1 MSKVVRIS
9 TLFTIL
15 TAIAAISLGL
25 PLSGCSSSSAS
36 ETAVVGA
43 KAPDFNLPDLN
54 GSTVSLSNL
63 EGSPVLIN
71 FWYTGCPPC
80 RNEMPYLQ
88 QVHSENEEAGLI
100 VLAINAGEN
109 SSTIVEFLDNNELSS
124 LLDTILVDSKGDT
137 FQKYGIQYFP
147 TTYFID
153 RNGIIKEKVIGA
165 FPSKES
171 IDKRLEQILP

>member
-1 MSKVVRIS
+1 MRKITRII
-9 TLFTIL
+9 TVLM
-15 TAIAAISLGL
+15 AIASISLGL
-25 PLSGCSSSSAS
+25 ALAGCSSSSAS

-43 KAPDFNLPDLN
+43 KAPDFNLPDLD
-54 GSTVSLSNL
+54 GSTVSLSDL
-63 EGSPVLIN
+63 EGNPILIN

-88 QVHSENEEAGLI
+88 QVHSENEEDGLI
-100 VLAINAGEN
+100 ILAINAGES
-109 SSTIVEFLDNNELSS
+109 SSTITEYLDNNELSS
-124 LLDTILVDSKGDT
+124 LLDTILVDSKGNT
-137 FQKYGIQYFP
+137 FQKYEIQYFP

-153 RNGIIKEKVIGA
+153 QNGIIKEKVIGA

>member
-1 MSKVVRIS
+1 MSKTNKIG
-9 TLFTIL
+9 TLFTLL
-15 TAIAAISLGL
+15 TAVAALSIVLFLG
-25 PLSGCSSSSAS
+25 GCSSNSESA
-36 ETAVVGA
+36 TAAVGA

-63 EGSPVLIN
+63 EGNPVLIN

-88 QVHSENEEAGLI
+88 QVHSENEEDGLV
-100 VLAINAGEN
+100 VLAINAGES
-109 SSTIVEFLDNNELSS
+109 SSTITEYLDSNELSS
-124 LLDTILVDSKGDT
+124 MMDTILVDSKGDT
-137 FQKYGIQYFP
+137 FNKYGIQYFP

-153 RNGIIKEKVIGA
+153 QNGIIQEKVIGA

-171 IDKRLEQILP
+171 IDKRLKNIMP